1 MKKLLIVAEYFRPGY
16 KAGGPIKSIENL
28 ANILNEDLNI
38 YILTRNHDLNEITP
52 YNIQKD
58 KWIKQSK
65 NYLFYDNDNLGF
77 KTFKKIN
84 IDEFDYIYLNS
95 LFSITTIK
103 FLIKNKTL
111 QNIFLSPRG
120 ELGEGALNLKRK
132 KKITFLNVVKWIRIY
147 KNVKFIGSSKL
158 EINEINNYFPNN
170 EKYEISNLSTP
181 SKYNFTNN
189 KIAGKV
195 NLFFVSRITEK
206 KNLAFLIELLE
217 KIEEEVNLKVIGPAE
232 DEKYYQKCQELI
244 EKLPSN
250 ININFIGSK
259 DPSEIH
265 DLIKDEDYFILPTLN
280 ENYGHVIAEAL
291 SFKKP
296 VIVSD
301 ETPWNEYIIKN
312 KLGYVL
318 NLNDVLW
325 INSLKE
331 VIKQDSKGYEKYAS
345 NFRTIEEDFQNK
357 NDEIKNKY
365 LRIFK

>member
-28 ANILNEDLNI
+28 ANVLNEDINI
-38 YILTRNHDLNEITP
+38 YILTRNHDLHEITP

-58 KWIKQSK
+58 KWIKQSE
-65 NYLFYDNDNLGF
+65 NSLFYDNDNLGF

-95 LFSITTIK
+95 LFSSTTIK

-120 ELGEGALNLKRK
+120 ELGEGALKLKRAK
-132 KKITFLNVVKWIRIY
+132 KLLFLKIVKWFRLY
-147 KNVKFIGSSKL
+147 KNVTFIGSSKL
-158 EINEINNYFPNN
+158 EINEIIKFFPKNRM
-170 EKYEISNLSTP
+170 YEVSNLSAP
-181 SKYNFTNN
+181 SKYKFINN
-189 KIAGKV
+189 KVSGKV
-195 NLFFVSRITEK
+195 NIFFVSRITHK
-206 KNLAFLIELLE
+206 KNLSFLLDLLE

-250 ININFIGSK
+250 ININFVGSK
-259 DPSEIH
+259 DPNEIYA
-265 DLIKDEDYFILPTLN
+265 LVKDEDYFILPTLN

-296 VIVSD
+296 VILSD

-312 KLGYVL
+312 KLGYIL

-331 VIKQDSKGYEKYAS
+331 VIKQDSNDYEKYAN
-345 NFRTIEEDFQNK
+345 NFRTIEEDFEKK